1 MAVCWLQSDGDLLN
15 QKRAMVLLKM
25 ALASLKL
32 NSPRWTSFQLLHSVL
47 DEFALPVIQVR
58 GNLTPLSS
66 SDGQLCAWP
75 VIMTQLSSIV
85 WHLPSMLMSTDLE
98 IDKAI

>member
-32 NSPRWTSFQLLHSVL
+32 SSPRWTSFQLLHSVL

-58 GNLTPLSS
+58 SNLTPLSS
-66 SDGQLCAWP
+66 SDGHFGTWP
-75 VIMTQLSSIV
+75 VVQLHCQAPAQYTHEAHI
-85 WHLPSMLMSTDLE
+85 
-98 IDKAI
+98 